1 MNILVKKLFSSVL
14 VLFLINCSAPENYSA
29 SYNRDEIQSAQ
40 RTIKAEIVSKR
51 AVKVKGDSG
60 IGTTA
65 GAATGYI
72 AGSGIGTNASD
83 NAIGAIAGAL
93 IGATVGS
100 AIENQAQTVNA
111 TEYIIENDVIGLL
124 TIIMTDSTFSK
135 GSLVFVSLG
144 SPPKIIGVA
153 E

>member
-1 MNILVKKLFSSVL
+1 MNTLINKLLPFLL
-14 VLFLINCSAPENYSA
+14 VLFLVNCSAPENNSS
-29 SYNRDEIQSAQ
+29 SYNRTEIQNAQ

-72 AGSGIGTNASD
+72 AGSSIGSNASD

-100 AIENQAQTVNA
+100 AIENQAQTVDA
-111 TEYIIENDVIGLL
+111 TE
-124 TIIMTDSTFSK
+124 
-135 GSLVFVSLG
+135 
-144 SPPKIIGVA
+144 
-153 E
+153 

>member
-1 MNILVKKLFSSVL
+1 M
-14 VLFLINCSAPENYSA
+14 INCSAPENNSA
-29 SYNRDEIQSAQ
+29 SYNRAEIQSAQ
-40 RTIKAEIVSKR
+40 RTIKAKIVSKR

-65 GAATGYI
+65 GAATGFI
-72 AGSGIGTNASD
+72 AGSNASD

-100 AIENQAQTVNA
+100 AIENQAQTVDA
-111 TEYIIENDVIGLL
+111 TEYIIENDVTGLL
-124 TIIMTDSTFSK
+124 TIIMTDSSFSK